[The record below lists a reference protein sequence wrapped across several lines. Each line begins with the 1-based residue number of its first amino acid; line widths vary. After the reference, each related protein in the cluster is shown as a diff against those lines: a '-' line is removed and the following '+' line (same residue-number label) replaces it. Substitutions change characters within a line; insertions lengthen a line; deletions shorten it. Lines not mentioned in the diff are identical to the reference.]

1 MLALKRLEYILGK
14 PILNT
19 KEFKR
24 LRDEFTKPDD
34 SKPETDATMPSERAE
49 SHVEPKTRRTSHNPP
64 TRKVRP

>member
-24 LRDEFTKPDD
+24 LRDEFTSGEKESLVSPVVVPFKAP
-34 SKPETDATMPSERAE
+34 SKPKVAR
-49 SHVEPKTRRTSHNPP
+49 TRRG
-64 TRKVRP
+64 R